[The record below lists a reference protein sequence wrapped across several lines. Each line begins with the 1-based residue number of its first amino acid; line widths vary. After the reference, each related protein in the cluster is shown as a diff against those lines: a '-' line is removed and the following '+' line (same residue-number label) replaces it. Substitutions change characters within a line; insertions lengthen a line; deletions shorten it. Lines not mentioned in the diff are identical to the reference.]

1 MAEKITVSIRKVAFV
16 CKNIAFLSGP
26 MAMQIKNFKNP
37 FLFNL
42 YAQPTLYLFIYSQHL
57 GSDGDTLS
65 LWIIGHVPSRAK
77 IHIQFGLYN
86 LNQGR
91 LSSEFRICCLA
102 AGDYRWLPYSY
113 LQIPDGKESASEI
126 AFFFEIKFYW
136 QKVKTSLCLEIFP
149 KISWFSN

>member
-77 IHIQFGLYN
+77 IHVQFGLYN

-102 AGDYRWLPYSY
+102 AGDYLTATFRY
-113 LQIPDGKESASEI
+113 LTEKSPRPRLL
-126 AFFFEIKFYW
+126 FFFEIKFCW